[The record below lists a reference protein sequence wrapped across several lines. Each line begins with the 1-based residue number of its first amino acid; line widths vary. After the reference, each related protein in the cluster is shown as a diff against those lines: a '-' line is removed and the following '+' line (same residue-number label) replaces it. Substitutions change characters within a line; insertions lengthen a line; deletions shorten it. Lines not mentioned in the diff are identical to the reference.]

1 MKKKPLI
8 SIVITYY
15 KKKDFIKKTL
25 ESILNQT
32 YKNYEVIFVY
42 DQEEKKDL
50 EFIKKLLLK
59 FKNLKLIIN
68 KKNFGV
74 SKSRNIAI
82 KHVKGKYLA
91 FIDSDDLWK
100 KNKLM
105 TQFNFM
111 KKSLPFLIYFIR

>member
-100 KNKLM
+100 KK
-105 TQFNFM
+105 
-111 KKSLPFLIYFIR
+111 

>member
-50 EFIKKLLLK
+50 EFVSRQVFNYYVNDPSNQNDKFLRIRVRKLLFELEK
-59 FKNLKLIIN
+59 EGLDKIF
-68 KKNFGV
+68 
-74 SKSRNIAI
+74 
-82 KHVKGKYLA
+82 
-91 FIDSDDLWK
+91 
-100 KNKLM
+100 
-105 TQFNFM
+105 
-111 KKSLPFLIYFIR
+111 KKSGFEWRL